1 MPGSGPEMSSVAIV
15 PIKNRDQIK
24 IEELQLDLQLKR
36 HQVAEMTLDLED
48 LKLEVRH
55 FQKAYNLRVAGTY
68 IELDKVNLSMQEYRL
83 RVSLAQKG
91 VSQAEIEE
99 RVASCFELERR
110 RLENHEKD
118 ATELEKEI
126 EKNNNKNK
134 LSTSQTK
141 QVRKL
146 YLELAKAYHPDKSD
160 GGEGGYE
167 RQKQM
172 MVVINRAYEDQD
184 LDTLKRI
191 SVKTADEI
199 ELQNQT
205 FAEKKKHLAQ
215 QLKCAK
221 GSISDLL
228 VEINRIKSG
237 EIYKLKQEVN
247 KAREKGS
254 KGSDPIANLVKDIQ
268 RKVNAKQRK
277 LTDLINIFQKLSSRL
292 RSVD

>member
-1 MPGSGPEMSSVAIV
+1 VTGSGSEMPSAAIV
-15 PIKNRDQIK
+15 PTKNRDQIK

-68 IELDKVNLSMQEYRL
+68 IELDKVNLSMKEYRL
-83 RVSLAQKG
+83 RLRLVREG

-99 RVASCFELERR
+99 RVVSCFKSERQ
-110 RLENHEKD
+110 RLEHYESNT
-118 ATELEKEI
+118 TELEKEV
-126 EKNNNKNK
+126 EKKSSKNK
-134 LSTSQTK
+134 LSASQTK

-146 YLELAKAYHPDKSD
+146 YLELAKAYHPDKSAED
-160 GGEGGYE
+160 EKGYE
-167 RQKQM
+167 QQKQM

-191 SVKTADEI
+191 SVESADEI

-205 FAEKKKHLAQ
+205 FAEKKKLLIQ
-215 QLKCAK
+215 QLNSTMRSV
-221 GSISDLL
+221 GDLRL
-228 VEINRIKSG
+228 EINRIKSG
-237 EIYKLKQEVN
+237 EIYQLKQEVN
-247 KAREKGS
+247 KTRKKGI
-254 KGSDPIANLVKDIQ
+254 DLIANLVKDIQ

-277 LTDLINIFQKLSSRL
+277 LTDLINIFQKSSSQF

>member
-1 MPGSGPEMSSVAIV
+1 MPSAAIV
-15 PIKNRDQIK
+15 PTKNRDQIK

-36 HQVAEMTLDLED
+36 HQIAEMTLDLED

-68 IELDKVNLSMQEYRL
+68 IELDKVNLSMKEYRL
-83 RVSLAQKG
+83 RLRLVREG

-99 RVASCFELERR
+99 RVVSCFKSERQ
-110 RLENHEKD
+110 RLEHYESNT
-118 ATELEKEI
+118 TELEKEI
-126 EKNNNKNK
+126 EKKSSKNK
-134 LSTSQTK
+134 LSASQTK

-146 YLELAKAYHPDKSD
+146 YLELAKAYHPDKSAED
-160 GGEGGYE
+160 EKGYE
-167 RQKQM
+167 QQKQM

-191 SVKTADEI
+191 SVKSADEI

-205 FAEKKKHLAQ
+205 FAEKKKLLIQ
-215 QLKCAK
+215 QLNSTMRSV
-221 GSISDLL
+221 GDLRL
-228 VEINRIKSG
+228 EINRIKSG
-237 EIYKLKQEVN
+237 EIYQLKQEVN
-247 KAREKGS
+247 KTRKKGI
-254 KGSDPIANLVKDIQ
+254 DLIANLVKDIQ

-277 LTDLINIFQKLSSRL
+277 LTDLINIFQKSSSQF

>member
-1 MPGSGPEMSSVAIV
+1 MTGSGSEMPSAAIV
-15 PIKNRDQIK
+15 PTKNRDQIK

-68 IELDKVNLSMQEYRL
+68 IELDKVNLSMKEYRL
-83 RVSLAQKG
+83 RLRLVREG

-99 RVASCFELERR
+99 RVVSCFKSERQ
-110 RLENHEKD
+110 RLEHYESNT
-118 ATELEKEI
+118 TELEKEV
-126 EKNNNKNK
+126 EKKSSKNK
-134 LSTSQTK
+134 LSASQTK

-146 YLELAKAYHPDKSD
+146 YLELAKAYHPDKSAED
-160 GGEGGYE
+160 EKGYE
-167 RQKQM
+167 QQKQM

-191 SVKTADEI
+191 SVESADEI

-205 FAEKKKHLAQ
+205 FAEKKKLLIQ
-215 QLKCAK
+215 QLNSTMRSV
-221 GSISDLL
+221 GDLRL
-228 VEINRIKSG
+228 EINRIKSG
-237 EIYKLKQEVN
+237 EIYQLKQEVN
-247 KAREKGS
+247 KTRKKGI
-254 KGSDPIANLVKDIQ
+254 DLIANLVKDIQ

-277 LTDLINIFQKLSSRL
+277 LTDLINIFQKSSSQF

>member
-1 MPGSGPEMSSVAIV
+1 MTGSGSEMPSAAIV
-15 PIKNRDQIK
+15 PTKNRDQIE
-24 IEELQLDLQLKR
+24 IEELQLELQLTR

-55 FQKAYNLRVAGTY
+55 FQKAYDLRVAGTY

-99 RVASCFELERR
+99 RVVSCFKSERQ
-110 RLENHEKD
+110 RLEHYESNT
-118 ATELEKEI
+118 TELEKEI
-126 EKNNNKNK
+126 EKKSSKSK
-134 LSTSQTK
+134 LSASQTK

-146 YLELAKAYHPDKSD
+146 YLELAKAYHPDKSAED
-160 GGEGGYE
+160 EKGYE
-167 RQKQM
+167 QQKQM

-191 SVKTADEI
+191 SVESADEI

-205 FAEKKKHLAQ
+205 FAEKKKLLIQ
-215 QLKCAK
+215 QLNSTMRSV
-221 GSISDLL
+221 GDLRL
-228 VEINRIKSG
+228 EINRIKSG
-237 EIYKLKQEVN
+237 EIYQLKQEVN
-247 KAREKGS
+247 KTRKKGI
-254 KGSDPIANLVKDIQ
+254 DLIANLVKDIQ

-277 LTDLINIFQKLSSRL
+277 LTDLINIFQKSSSQF

>member
-1 MPGSGPEMSSVAIV
+1 MTGSGSEMPSAAIV
-15 PIKNRDQIK
+15 PTKNRDQIK

-36 HQVAEMTLDLED
+36 HQIAEMTLDLED

-68 IELDKVNLSMQEYRL
+68 IELDKVNLSMKEYRL
-83 RVSLAQKG
+83 RLRLVREG

-99 RVASCFELERR
+99 RVVSCFKSERQ
-110 RLENHEKD
+110 RLEHYESNT
-118 ATELEKEI
+118 TELEKEI
-126 EKNNNKNK
+126 EKKSSKNK
-134 LSTSQTK
+134 LSASQTK

-146 YLELAKAYHPDKSD
+146 YLELAKAYHPDKSAE
-160 GGEGGYE
+160 GEKGYE
-167 RQKQM
+167 QQKQM

-191 SVKTADEI
+191 SVESADEI

-205 FAEKKKHLAQ
+205 FAEKKKLLIQ
-215 QLKCAK
+215 QLNSVMRSV
-221 GSISDLL
+221 GDLRL
-228 VEINRIKSG
+228 EINRIKSG
-237 EIYKLKQEVN
+237 EIYQLKQEVN
-247 KAREKGS
+247 KTQKKGI
-254 KGSDPIANLVKDIQ
+254 DLIANLVKDIQ

-277 LTDLINIFQKLSSRL
+277 LTDLINIFQKSSSQF

>member
-1 MPGSGPEMSSVAIV
+1 MTGSGSEMPSAAIV
-15 PIKNRDQIK
+15 PTKNRDQIK

-36 HQVAEMTLDLED
+36 HQIAEMTLDLED

-68 IELDKVNLSMQEYRL
+68 IELDKVNLSMKEYRL
-83 RVSLAQKG
+83 RLRLVREG

-99 RVASCFELERR
+99 RVVSCFKSERQ
-110 RLENHEKD
+110 RLEHYESNT
-118 ATELEKEI
+118 TELEKEI
-126 EKNNNKNK
+126 EKKSSKNK
-134 LSTSQTK
+134 LSASQTK

-146 YLELAKAYHPDKSD
+146 YLELAKAYHPDKSVED
-160 GGEGGYE
+160 EKGYE
-167 RQKQM
+167 QQKQM

-191 SVKTADEI
+191 SVESADEI

-205 FAEKKKHLAQ
+205 FTEKKKLLIQ
-215 QLKCAK
+215 QLNSTMRSV
-221 GSISDLL
+221 GDLRL
-228 VEINRIKSG
+228 EINRIKSG
-237 EIYKLKQEVN
+237 EIYQLKQEVN
-247 KAREKGS
+247 KTRKKGI
-254 KGSDPIANLVKDIQ
+254 DLIANLVKDIQ

-277 LTDLINIFQKLSSRL
+277 LTDLINIFQKSSSQF

>member
-1 MPGSGPEMSSVAIV
+1 MTGSGSEMPSAAIV
-15 PIKNRDQIK
+15 PTKNRDQIK

-36 HQVAEMTLDLED
+36 HQIAEMTLDLED

-68 IELDKVNLSMQEYRL
+68 IELDKVNLSMKEYRL
-83 RVSLAQKG
+83 RLRLVREG

-99 RVASCFELERR
+99 RVVSCFKSERQ
-110 RLENHEKD
+110 RLEHYESNT
-118 ATELEKEI
+118 TELEKEI
-126 EKNNNKNK
+126 EKKSSKNK
-134 LSTSQTK
+134 LSASQTK

-146 YLELAKAYHPDKSD
+146 YLELAKAYHPDKSAED
-160 GGEGGYE
+160 EKDYE
-167 RQKQM
+167 QQKQM

-191 SVKTADEI
+191 SVESADEI

-205 FAEKKKHLAQ
+205 FTEKKKLLIQ
-215 QLKCAK
+215 QLNSTMRSV
-221 GSISDLL
+221 GDLRL
-228 VEINRIKSG
+228 EINRIKSG
-237 EIYKLKQEVN
+237 EIYQLKQEVN
-247 KAREKGS
+247 KTRKKGI
-254 KGSDPIANLVKDIQ
+254 DLIANLVKDIQ

-277 LTDLINIFQKLSSRL
+277 LTDLINIFQKSSSQF

>member
-1 MPGSGPEMSSVAIV
+1 MTGSGSEMPSAAIV
-15 PIKNRDQIK
+15 PTKNRDQIK

-36 HQVAEMTLDLED
+36 HQIAEMTLDLED

-68 IELDKVNLSMQEYRL
+68 IELDKVNLSMKEYRL
-83 RVSLAQKG
+83 RLRLVREG

-99 RVASCFELERR
+99 RVVSCFKSERQ
-110 RLENHEKD
+110 RLEHYESNT
-118 ATELEKEI
+118 TELEKEI
-126 EKNNNKNK
+126 EKKSSKNK
-134 LSTSQTK
+134 LSASQTK

-146 YLELAKAYHPDKSD
+146 YLELAKAYHPDKSA
-160 GGEGGYE
+160 EGKEGYE

-191 SVKTADEI
+191 SVESADEI

-205 FAEKKKHLAQ
+205 FAEKKKLLIQ
-215 QLKCAK
+215 QLNSTMRSV
-221 GSISDLL
+221 GDLRL
-228 VEINRIKSG
+228 EINRIKSG
-237 EIYKLKQEVN
+237 EIYQLKQEVN
-247 KAREKGS
+247 KTRKKGI
-254 KGSDPIANLVKDIQ
+254 DLIANLVKDIQ

-277 LTDLINIFQKLSSRL
+277 LTDLINIFQKSS
-292 RSVD
+292 SQF

>member
-1 MPGSGPEMSSVAIV
+1 MTGSGSEMPSAAIV
-15 PIKNRDQIK
+15 PTKNRDQIK

-36 HQVAEMTLDLED
+36 HQIAEMTLDLED

-68 IELDKVNLSMQEYRL
+68 IELDKVNLSMKEYRL
-83 RVSLAQKG
+83 RLRLVREG

-99 RVASCFELERR
+99 RVVSCFKSERQ
-110 RLENHEKD
+110 RLEHYESNT
-118 ATELEKEI
+118 TELEKEI
-126 EKNNNKNK
+126 EKKSSKNK
-134 LSTSQTK
+134 LSASQTK

-146 YLELAKAYHPDKSD
+146 YLELAKAYHPDKSAED
-160 GGEGGYE
+160 EKGYE
-167 RQKQM
+167 QQKQM

-191 SVKTADEI
+191 SVESADEI

-205 FAEKKKHLAQ
+205 FTEKKKLLIQ
-215 QLKCAK
+215 QLNSTMRSV
-221 GSISDLL
+221 GDLRL
-228 VEINRIKSG
+228 EINRIKSG
-237 EIYKLKQEVN
+237 EIYQLKQEVN
-247 KAREKGS
+247 KTRKKGI
-254 KGSDPIANLVKDIQ
+254 DLIANLVKDIQ

-277 LTDLINIFQKLSSRL
+277 LTDLINIFQKSSSQF

>member
-1 MPGSGPEMSSVAIV
+1 MPSAAIV
-15 PIKNRDQIK
+15 PTKNRDQIK

-36 HQVAEMTLDLED
+36 HQIAEMTLDLED

-68 IELDKVNLSMQEYRL
+68 IELDKVNLSMKEYRL
-83 RVSLAQKG
+83 RLRLVREG

-99 RVASCFELERR
+99 RVVSCFKSERQ
-110 RLENHEKD
+110 RLEHYESNT
-118 ATELEKEI
+118 TELEKEI
-126 EKNNNKNK
+126 EKKSSKNK
-134 LSTSQTK
+134 LSASQTK

-146 YLELAKAYHPDKSD
+146 YLELAKAYHPDKSVED
-160 GGEGGYE
+160 EKGYE
-167 RQKQM
+167 QQKQM

-191 SVKTADEI
+191 SVESADEI

-205 FAEKKKHLAQ
+205 FTEKKKLLIQ
-215 QLKCAK
+215 QLNSTMRSV
-221 GSISDLL
+221 GDLRL
-228 VEINRIKSG
+228 EINRIKSG
-237 EIYKLKQEVN
+237 EIYQLKQEVN
-247 KAREKGS
+247 KTRKKGI
-254 KGSDPIANLVKDIQ
+254 DLIANLVKDIQ

-277 LTDLINIFQKLSSRL
+277 LTDLINIFQKSSSQF

>member
-1 MPGSGPEMSSVAIV
+1 MTGFGPEMSSVAIV

-48 LKLEVRH
+48 LKLEVRN

-110 RLENHEKD
+110 RLKNHEKD

-160 GGEGGYE
+160 GGEEGYE

-205 FAEKKKHLAQ
+205 FAEKKNHLAQ

-277 LTDLINIFQKLSSRL
+277 LTDLINIFQKLSSQL

>member
-1 MPGSGPEMSSVAIV
+1 MTGSGSEMPSAAIV
-15 PIKNRDQIK
+15 PTKNRDQIK

-48 LKLEVRH
+48 LKLEVRN

-99 RVASCFELERR
+99 RVASCFGLERR

-160 GGEGGYE
+160 GGEEGYE

-205 FAEKKKHLAQ
+205 FAEKKNHLAQ

-277 LTDLINIFQKLSSRL
+277 LTDLINIFQKLSSQL